1 MGKNIKVKSFY
12 SGKIYKFG
20 QWVLSTHKNGHTK
33 ESFDEVIEK
42 GEIEE
47 NLERVSVKSGDMIY
61 LQI

>member
-1 MGKNIKVKSFY
+1 MGV
-12 SGKIYKFG
+12 
-20 QWVLSTHKNGHTK
+20 STHKNGHTK

-42 GEIEE
+42 GEVEE